1 MAQESWKRDQEETGC
16 QRPEGPI
23 LCANNCGFF
32 GQPATLNMCSKCFRE
47 TTMEKSKVGSRKLT
61 ESKGEN
67 AVTSSSALEKVQ
79 ADGTCGDVE
88 MEDVEQNMATP
99 QKGDRVKGDGA
110 PPVSDSAAVRRDST
124 AANAPPAAA
133 LSTTPSEQPPPAPSR
148 CATCKK
154 RVGLTGFKCRCGH
167 VFCSLH
173 RYSDKHSCSFDY
185 KAAGRESIA
194 KANPTVVADKIT
206 RI

>member
-16 QRPEGPI
+16 QPPEGPI

-32 GQPATLNMCSKCFRE
+32 GQPATMNMCSKCFRE
-47 TTMEKSKVGSRKLT
+47 KAVEQSKMGARKLVDTKVGNGSVGAASSGKMQMDSDT
-61 ESKGEN
+61 EMQDIEQDVAAAAAAKTQKEDGMAAAADSSAIRAMEGT
-67 AVTSSSALEKVQ
+67 VGPSSSA
-79 ADGTCGDVE
+79 A
-88 MEDVEQNMATP
+88 AAAP
-99 QKGDRVKGDGA
+99 SPA
-110 PPVSDSAAVRRDST
+110 PP
-124 AANAPPAAA
+124 P
-133 LSTTPSEQPPPAPSR
+133 LSNR

-173 RYSDKHSCSFDY
+173 RYSDKHNCSFDY